1 MKTRKQFIAVAA
13 AGAGALL
20 AAPAGAQTTPMPA
33 PTATPAPAPKKA
45 SDAATALAARMRTF
59 DPKLTDEEL
68 ATIAEGI
75 DGNLQIGRGL
85 NPKGTAIPNSIEPA
99 TSFKVVPS

>member
-1 MKTRKQFIAVAA
+1 LKTRKQFIAVAA

-20 AAPAGAQTTPMPA
+20 AAPASAQTSPMPA
-33 PTATPAPAPKKA
+33 PSAAPAPKKA
-45 SDAATALAARMRTF
+45 SEAATALAARMRAF

-85 NPKGTAIPNSIEPA
+85 NPKGKSIPNSVEPA
-99 TSFKVVPS
+99 TSFKVLTS

>member
-1 MKTRKQFIAVAA
+1 MRTRKEFIAAAA

-20 AAPAGAQTTPMPA
+20 AVPANAQSAPMPA
-33 PTATPAPAPKKA
+33 PTSTPVPKKA
-45 SDAATALAARMRTF
+45 SEAAAALAARMRAF

-68 ATIAEGI
+68 ATIADGI

-85 NPKGTAIPNSIEPA
+85 NPKGTAIPNSVEPA
-99 TSFKVVPS
+99 TSFKVIS

>member
-1 MKTRKQFIAVAA
+1 MRTRKQFIAAAA

-20 AAPAGAQTTPMPA
+20 TAPAAAQTPPMPA
-33 PTATPAPAPKKA
+33 PTATPTPRKT
-45 SDAATALAARMRTF
+45 SEAATALAARMRAF

-68 ATIAEGI
+68 ATIADGI

-85 NPKGTAIPNSIEPA
+85 NPKGTAIPNSVEPA
-99 TSFKVVPS
+99 TSFKVVTP

>member
-1 MKTRKQFIAVAA
+1 MRTRKQFIAAAA

-20 AAPAGAQTTPMPA
+20 ATPAVAQTPPMPA
-33 PTATPAPAPKKA
+33 PTATPAPRKV
-45 SDAATALAARMRTF
+45 SDAATALAARMRAF
-59 DPKLTDEEL
+59 DPKLTDDEL

-85 NPKGTAIPNSIEPA
+85 NPKGTSIPNSVEPA
-99 TSFKVVPS
+99 TSFKVFAP

>member
-1 MKTRKQFIAVAA
+1 LKTRKQFIAVAA

-20 AAPAGAQTTPMPA
+20 AAPAGAQTPPMPA
-33 PTATPAPAPKKA
+33 PTATPPPKKV
-45 SDAATALAARMRTF
+45 SEAATALAARMRAF

-85 NPKGTAIPNSIEPA
+85 NPKGTAIPNSVEPA
-99 TSFKVVPS
+99 ASFKVFET

>member
-1 MKTRKQFIAVAA
+1 MRTRKQFIAAAA

-20 AAPAGAQTTPMPA
+20 AAPAAAQTPPMPA
-33 PTATPAPAPKKA
+33 PTATPTPRKT
-45 SDAATALAARMRTF
+45 SEAATALAARMRAF

-68 ATIAEGI
+68 ATIADGI

-85 NPKGTAIPNSIEPA
+85 NPKGTAIPNSVEPA
-99 TSFKVVPS
+99 TSFKVVTP

>member
-1 MKTRKQFIAVAA
+1 MRTRKEFIAAAA

-20 AAPAGAQTTPMPA
+20 AAPAAAQTPPA
-33 PTATPAPAPKKA
+33 PAATATPAPRKT
-45 SDAATALAARMRTF
+45 SEAATALAARMRAF
-59 DPKLTDEEL
+59 DAKLTDEEL

-99 TSFKVVPS
+99 TSFKVFTP

>member
-20 AAPAGAQTTPMPA
+20 ATPAGAQTPPMPA
-33 PTATPAPAPKKA
+33 PTATPAPKRV
-45 SDAATALAARMRTF
+45 SDAATALAARMRAF
-59 DPKLTDEEL
+59 DPKLTDDEL

-85 NPKGTAIPNSIEPA
+85 NPKGTAIPNSVEPA
-99 TSFKVVPS
+99 TSFKVFTP